1 MSKNK
6 LLEEIRDSIELKKTL
21 LTIEIQINRMSSSSE
36 AEDSK
41 QPSKIR
47 KLTEENDSFHEE
59 CDFCAIY
66 NNLPFEENSFDVI
79 INFTEQ
85 LNYSQAKLVSYL
97 FQFLKENGTFLTK
110 DEILNGID
118 YYNLNSDIFTVL
130 KN

>member
-1 MSKNK
+1 MIKFLNEIDLLQFFSNEYIKPKSKILVLGCTNFFK
-6 LLEEIRDSIELKKTL
+6 EIRYIIHFIDSEVFFV
-21 LTIEIQINRMSSSSE
+21 
-36 AEDSK
+36 
-41 QPSKIR
+41 
-47 KLTEENDSFHEE
+47 NDSFHEE